1 VDVAIAQRAGS
12 PSWNPLHSDGTP
24 LPPSWLLSAKLLAFL
39 LFPARRMLDAGRPFL
54 PFLPQLDAPFFAT
67 WLMPAVIVAFYAAVA
82 ALMVN
87 RLVRAACVTIACG
100 IFVHV
105 AAHRLEYANSLLFP
119 SVFLLLIGLY
129 TPRTGVWPLRI
140 QLALVYIGA
149 SLNKALD
156 PDWWHGRF
164 FDTLMIDALHVRWYA
179 LAAGHLPPHAL
190 GAIVGALTIAAEA
203 SIALAA
209 ILWRDSRAGIV
220 SMIVFHTTMLV
231 LTGGQLSVLFLCS
244 ALAIAP
250 AFLEPSS
257 SSERI
262 LRTPPLLWWAIVLF
276 VRLLPRL
283 LPYAQRLP

>member
-1 VDVAIAQRAGS
+1 MDVEIARRTQ
-12 PSWNPLHSDGTP
+12 PSWSPLRCDGTP
-24 LPPSWLLSAKLLAFL
+24 LPPDWLLSAKLLAFL
-39 LFPARRMLDAGRPFL
+39 LFPARRMVAAGPPFL
-54 PFLPQLDAPFFAT
+54 PFLPLLDAPFVAT
-67 WLMPAVIVAFYAAVA
+67 WLMPAAIVTFYAGVT

-87 RLVRAACVTIACG
+87 RLVRAACVTIACCM
-100 IFVHV
+100 FVHV

-129 TPRTGVWPLRI
+129 TPRAGAWPLRI
-140 QLALVYIGA
+140 QLALVYVGA

-179 LAAGHLPPHAL
+179 LAADHLPHHAL
-190 GAIVGALTIAAEA
+190 GAIFGALTIAAEA

-209 ILWRDSRAGIV
+209 IVWRDSRAGV
-220 SMIVFHTTMLV
+220 LSMIAFHATMLV
-231 LTGGQLSVLFLCS
+231 LTSGQLSVLFLCS

-250 AFLEPSS
+250 AFLA
-257 SSERI
+257 SSESHG
-262 LRTPPLLWWAIVLF
+262 RTHRLPPLAWWAIVLF
-276 VRLLPRL
+276 VRFLPRL